1 MRHLVNEYYIKKCK
15 KKINSLSKQRC
26 KTPMNKKM
34 QKNTKIR
41 LPPPSPPKKKQQN
54 ADTE

>member
-34 QKNTKIR
+34 QKKHQNQTATT
-41 LPPPSPPKKKQQN
+41 LPPKKKQQN